1 MRAYTRGATEAHH
14 ANMTGSEWRLS
25 SHVRCPCGRY
35 NLHRCMQPRVGSHG
49 NYLAQCVAQLDA
61 CSHKYSEDIICGSH
75 NQFYVA
81 HGQSLGLEPYVYIRQ
96 LESQQRLEALLA
108 TDTIY
113 QVRAKTANGDDEP
126 TIAYKYFGG
135 KCPRYISYT
144 GKALTV
150 EEREKYDTGSGD
162 TTVTAYPRKP
172 YSLQSPP
179 PHALFADA
187 TAAFLRTHDKVT
199 MHYPQ
204 DPHSFPPPHPI
215 SPLPHSNSPLF
226 HPNSCPRR

>member
-81 HGQSLGLEPYVYIRQ
+81 HGQNLGLKHGVYEQQ
-96 LESQQRLEALLA
+96 LASQQRLEALLA

-150 EEREKYDTGSGD
+150 EEREKYDMGSGD

-204 DPHSFPPPHPI
+204 DPHSFPPPHPV